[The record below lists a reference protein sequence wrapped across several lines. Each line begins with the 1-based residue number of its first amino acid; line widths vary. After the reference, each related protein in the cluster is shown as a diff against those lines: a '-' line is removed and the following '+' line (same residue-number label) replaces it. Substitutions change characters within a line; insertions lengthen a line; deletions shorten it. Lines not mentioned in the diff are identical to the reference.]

1 MMRIC
6 RAPPLAYHK
15 YISNIASSGFSGLT
29 AVENYF
35 AA

>member
-6 RAPPLAYHK
+6 RAPLLAYHK
-15 YISNIASSGFSGLT
+15 YISNIASSAFLPLKSP
-29 AVENYF
+29 ENRF